1 MEKSL
6 HRFMFLSI
14 TASLA
19 FVGAIGWVFY
29 SLFIAVPDFTQ
40 LKRSVDVPI
49 ELANGEKSERR
60 VGPAAPGWVPINQV
74 SPHLLKAVVASED
87 AAFFQHQGVDFFE
100 IQEAI
105 KQDLKE
111 KRFARGAST
120 ITQQVVKNAFLDRD
134 KNLWRKV
141 KELFWAQQMEK
152 VLTKTEIL
160 AFYVNMVEL
169 GPGIYGVRQASQYYF
184 GTTPASLTPKQ
195 SAFLAML
202 LPSPKKYHNANFLK
216 RTLTPWAGKRVA
228 RILHVMHKM
237 RFINDPT
244 YEAALAESLWGEAGL
259 AADETSDEIPTED
272 PSPEEPPAAVAR
284 PDDRPATAPPA
295 TSAGEPPPAAPP
307 APGEPPSPDSGE
319 EPAAETEAPEPPEAS
334 ALRR

>member
-1 MEKSL
+1 M
-6 HRFMFLSI
+6 MFAI
-14 TASLA
+14 IGALA
-19 FVGAIGWVFY
+19 FVGGVGWIFY
-29 SLFIAVPDFTQ
+29 SLFIAVPDFTL
-40 LKRSVDVPI
+40 LKRAVDVPI
-49 ELANGEKSERR
+49 ELASGDKAVRR
-60 VGPAAPGWVPINQV
+60 IGPAAPGWVAINQV

-87 AAFFQHQGVDFFE
+87 SSFFQHQGVDFFE
-100 IQEAI
+100 IQEAL

-120 ITQQVVKNAFLDRD
+120 ITQQVVKNAFLDND

-141 KELFWAQQMEK
+141 KEFFWAQQMER

-160 AFYVNMVEL
+160 AFYVNMVEM

-184 GTTPASLTPKQ
+184 GTQASTLSPKQ
-195 SAFLAML
+195 SAFLTML
-202 LPSPKKYHNANFLK
+202 LPSPKKYHNANFIK

-259 AADETSDEIPTED
+259 TKDESGDDIPTED
-272 PSPEEPPAAVAR
+272 PSAEEAPAVAR
-284 PDDRPATAPPA
+284 PDGSR
-295 TSAGEPPPAAPP
+295 P
-307 APGEPPSPDSGE
+307 APGETPVPE
-319 EPAAETEAPEPPEAS
+319 EPTTDSAPPQTEEETEVTPEESPKRNAPGQPGADAGAAPESS